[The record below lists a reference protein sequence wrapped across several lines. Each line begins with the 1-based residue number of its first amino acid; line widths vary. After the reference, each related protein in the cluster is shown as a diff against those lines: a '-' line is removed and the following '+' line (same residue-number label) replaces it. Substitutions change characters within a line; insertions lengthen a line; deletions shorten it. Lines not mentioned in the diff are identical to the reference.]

1 MDGTAQYTDDIP
13 QVDGELYAALVLS
26 QHAHAE
32 IVSINADKALAMA
45 GVHEFVSAKDL
56 SAKQNKFATTIT
68 PDELVFADTH
78 VYCVGMIIGLVLADN
93 QDLAQRAARAVQ
105 VHLFSGNI
113 SCITFCKI
121 SYITLIFFLYK
132 QVITVSTGAT
142 IIFPIKK

>member
-121 SYITLIFFLYK
+121 SYITLIFFYTSKL
-132 QVITVSTGAT
+132 
-142 IIFPIKK
+142 